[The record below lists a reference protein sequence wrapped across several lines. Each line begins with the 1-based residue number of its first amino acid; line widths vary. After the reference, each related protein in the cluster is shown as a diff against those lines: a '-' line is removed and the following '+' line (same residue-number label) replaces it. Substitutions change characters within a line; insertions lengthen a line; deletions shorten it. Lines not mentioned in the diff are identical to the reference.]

1 LPVVNAGQE
10 KAMKPVAMFV
20 LVGVLSL
27 GVLAASAK
35 TVTVPQKDNDRVV
48 AGVSGATPGKNN
60 ADAAAPGNTAQPS
73 KKELKKT
80 KIKTPP
86 PLHDPN

>member
-1 LPVVNAGQE
+1 
-10 KAMKPVAMFV
+10 MKPIAVFV

-35 TVTVPQKDNDRVV
+35 TVTVPQKDDDRVV
-48 AGVSGATPGKNN
+48 AGVSGATPGKSTANT
-60 ADAAAPGNTAQPS
+60 APQDETAAQPS
-73 KKELKKT
+73 KKALKKS

-86 PLHDPN
+86 PMHDPN

>member
-1 LPVVNAGQE
+1 
-10 KAMKPVAMFV
+10 MKPIAVFV

-35 TVTVPQKDNDRVV
+35 TVTVPQKDDDRVV
-48 AGVSGATPGKNN
+48 AGVSGATPGKSNTP
-60 ADAAAPGNTAQPS
+60 DAATARDSAAAQPS
-73 KKELKKT
+73 KKALKASKVR
-80 KIKTPP
+80 TPP